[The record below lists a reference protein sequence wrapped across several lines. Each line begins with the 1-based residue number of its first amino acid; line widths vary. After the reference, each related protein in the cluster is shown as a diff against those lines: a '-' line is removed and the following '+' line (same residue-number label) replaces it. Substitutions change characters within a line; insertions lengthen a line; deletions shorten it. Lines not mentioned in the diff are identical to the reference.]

1 MLWLH
6 DQNHDN
12 VNNLNNVRHEASRH
26 FRKKK
31 GEYLKATISELETNY
46 KNKNIRDLYRAI
58 SDFKNVYQ
66 LRTII
71 VKDDKGDL
79 VTESHSILARW
90 RNCFSQL
97 WSVNEVS
104 AVRQTEIHTAVPRVP
119 ERVTLRL
126 RWLLKS

>member
-90 RNCFSQL
+90 RNYFSQL
-97 WSVNEVS
+97 LMNVDGVNDVKQIEI
-104 AVRQTEIHTAVPRVP
+104 QTAEPPVP
-119 ERVTLRL
+119 EPSALRV
-126 RWLLKS
+126 